1 MKFRNGHWLYKE
13 GYACFS
19 PRQVYEISKEDGA
32 LELCA
37 PTSLVMGREDT
48 LKGVNLTIRIT
59 APMPDVIRMQ
69 TWHHL
74 GALKKGP
81 EFIPGERLKSSAT
94 GEKLTSET
102 EYAEMECTDTE
113 EEITV
118 RNGHLRLVIDKKNWT
133 IRYYRDEKLLTKS
146 MGGDLAY
153 IKTNWRGDYAYDRG
167 PADTA
172 YMREQLG
179 LSVDEQIYGLGERF
193 GPFVKN
199 GQSVA
204 IWNEDGGTSTE
215 QAYKNIPF
223 YVSSRG
229 YGVFVNHPEKVD
241 FEVATEQVSKVGFSV
256 RGEYLDYFLIG
267 GESMK
272 DVLSKYTDLTGKPG
286 LPPRWSF
293 GLWLSTSFTTDYDE
307 QTVMHFID
315 GMRERGIPLS
325 VFHFDCCWMR
335 EFHWTDFTWDSRVFP
350 DPEGMLRRIH
360 ERGIRVCVW
369 INPYIGQASK
379 LFREGM
385 DKGYFIKRTD
395 GSIWQWDMWQPGMAI
410 VDFTNPEAKK
420 WYQDGLRS
428 LLSMGVD
435 CFKTDFGER
444 IPAKDVIYF
453 DGSDPEKMH
462 NFYTYLYNEAVY
474 EVLREVRGENE
485 ACLFARSATAGC
497 QKFPVHWGGDC
508 FSDYVSMEQSLR
520 GGLSL
525 TSSGFGFWSH
535 DIGGFESTSTP
546 DVYKRWAAFGLLST
560 HSRLH
565 GSSSYRVPWNYD
577 AEAVDV
583 VRFFTKLKL
592 SLIPYLYSGAVLS
605 SMTGIPL
612 MRSMVLEFPEDPGCR
627 YLDKQY
633 VLGDSLLAAPVF
645 NEEGTA
651 HYYLPAGTWT
661 NGLTGEV
668 RELADGKWFTEH
680 CDYLSIPLWVRENSL
695 IPTLPGAKFAD
706 EDYRDRLE
714 VRVYELK
721 GEAAAE
727 IFASGEKKCTVTLC
741 RETGGITGAIGG
753 DDIIGTVRIRF
764 VNCRLQQA
772 AGAELHHEGR
782 DTILT
787 VCGQGQFRVL

>member
-19 PRQVYEISKEDGA
+19 PRQVYEITREDGA

-37 PTSLVMGREDT
+37 PTSLITGRGDT
-48 LKGVNLTIRIT
+48 LEGINLTIRVT
-59 APMPDVIRMQ
+59 APMPDVIRIQ

-74 GALKKGP
+74 GAVRKGP
-81 EFIPGERLKSSAT
+81 EFVPGENLKKIASA
-94 GEKLTSET
+94 GNFAIGAACADEG
-102 EYAEMECTDTE
+102 
-113 EEITV
+113 EITV
-118 RNGHLRLVIDKKNWT
+118 MSGSLRLVIDKKNWGMKF
-133 IRYYRDEKLLTKS
+133 YRNEKLLTKS
-146 MGGDLAY
+146 MNGDLAY

-199 GQSVA
+199 GQSVE
-204 IWNEDGGTSTE
+204 IWNADGGTSTE

-223 YVSSRG
+223 YLSSKG
-229 YGVFVNHPEKVD
+229 YGVFVNHPEKVE

-272 DVLSKYTDLTGKPG
+272 DVLSKYTDITGKPG
-286 LPPRWSF
+286 LPPHWSF

-350 DPEGMLRRIH
+350 NPAGMLKRIH
-360 ERGIRVCVW
+360 ERGVRVCVW

-385 DKGYFIKRTD
+385 DKGYFIKRAD
-395 GSIWQWDMWQPGMAI
+395 GSVWQWDMWQPGMAI
-410 VDFTNPEAKK
+410 IDFTNPEAKK

-444 IPAKDVIYF
+444 IPTEDVVYF
-453 DGSDPEKMH
+453 DSSDPEKMH

-474 EVLREVRGENE
+474 EVLQEVRGADE
-485 ACLFARSATAGC
+485 ACLFARSATAGG

-577 AEAVDV
+577 EEAVDV

-592 SLIPYLYSGAVLS
+592 SLVPYLYSGAVRTS
-605 SMTGIPL
+605 KTGIPL
-612 MRSMVLEFPEDPGCR
+612 MRSMVIEFPEDPNCR

-633 VLGDSLLAAPVF
+633 FLGDSLLAAPVF

-668 RELADGKWFTEH
+668 RRITDGKWFTEH

-695 IPTLPGAKFAD
+695 IPTLPGAELAD

-721 GEAAAE
+721 EKAAAE
-727 IFASGEKKCTVTLC
+727 IFASKESKCTVTLC
-741 RETGGITGAIGG
+741 REAGGITGSIEG
-753 DDIIGTVRIRF
+753 DDIIGAVRIRF
-764 VNCRLQQA
+764 VNCRLEQA
-772 AGAELHHEGR
+772 VGAELHHDGEDTVLAVYGR
-782 DTILT
+782 
-787 VCGQGQFRVL
+787 GQFRGLSE

>member
-1 MKFRNGHWLYKE
+1 MKFRNGYWLYKE

-19 PRQVYEISKEDGA
+19 PRQVYEISREDGM

-37 PTSLVMGREDT
+37 PTSLITGKGDT

-59 APMPDVIRMQ
+59 APMPDVIRIQ
-69 TWHHL
+69 TCHHL
-74 GALKKGP
+74 GAVRKGP
-81 EFIPGERLKSSAT
+81 EFVLGKSLKNM
-94 GEKLTSET
+94 TSEGKFT
-102 EYAEMECTDTE
+102 PEVE
-113 EEITV
+113 EASEREIIV
-118 RNGHLRLVIDKKNWT
+118 RSGQLRLVIDKENWGMK
-133 IRYYRDEKLLTKS
+133 YYRDDKYLTGS
-146 MGGDLAY
+146 TNGDLAY
-153 IKTNWRGDYAYDRG
+153 IKTSWRGDYAYDRG

-199 GQSVA
+199 GQSVE

-223 YVSSRG
+223 YLSSRE
-229 YGVFVNHPEKVD
+229 YGVFVNHPEKVE
-241 FEVATEQVSKVGFSV
+241 FEVATEHVSKVSFSV

-272 DVLSKYTDLTGKPG
+272 DVLSKYTDLTGRPG
-286 LPPRWSF
+286 LPPRWTF

-315 GMRERGIPLS
+315 GMRERDIPLS

-350 DPEGMLRRIH
+350 DPEGMLSRIH

-395 GSIWQWDMWQPGMAI
+395 GSVWQWDMWQPGMAI

-444 IPAKDVIYF
+444 IPTEDVVYF
-453 DGSDPEKMH
+453 DGSDPVKMH

-474 EVLREVRGENE
+474 EVLQEVRGADE
-485 ACLFARSATAGC
+485 ACLFARSATAGG

-525 TSSGFGFWSH
+525 TSSGFAFWSH

-577 AEAVDV
+577 EEAVDT

-592 SLIPYLYSGAVLS
+592 SLVPYLYSGAVRS
-605 SMTGIPL
+605 SKSGIPL
-612 MRSMVLEFPEDPGCR
+612 MRSMVLEFPEDHSCR
-627 YLDKQY
+627 YLDRQY
-633 VLGDSLLAAPVF
+633 FLGDSLLVAPVF
-645 NEEGTA
+645 NEEGIA
-651 HYYLPAGTWT
+651 QYYLPAGTWT

-668 RELADGKWFTEH
+668 RALADGKWFAEH

-695 IPTLPGAKFAD
+695 IPTLPGAEHAD
-706 EDYRDRLE
+706 EEYRDRLE
-714 VRVYELK
+714 ARVYELL
-721 GEAAAE
+721 GEASTE
-727 IFASGEKKCTVTLC
+727 IYASGERKCTVSLC
-741 RETGGITGAIGG
+741 RESDRITGSIAG
-753 DDIIGTVRIRF
+753 DDIAGAVRIRF
-764 VNCRLQQA
+764 VNCHLQQA
-772 AGAELHHEGR
+772 VGADMHYEGK
-782 DTILT
+782 DTVLA
-787 VCGQGQFRVL
+787 VCGRSQFQVL

>member
-19 PRQVYEISKEDGA
+19 PKQVYEITSENGA

-37 PTSLVMGREDT
+37 PTFPVAGKDDT
-48 LKGVNLTIRIT
+48 LKGVILTIRIT
-59 APMPDVIRMQ
+59 APMPDVIRVQ
-69 TWHHL
+69 TRHHL
-74 GALKKGP
+74 GAVRKGP
-81 EFIPGERLKSSAT
+81 EFVPGEILKNM
-94 GEKLTSET
+94 TSDGTFTPEI
-102 EYAEMECTDTE
+102 ECADDKFAAE

-118 RNGHLRLVIDKKNWT
+118 RSGRLRLVIDKKSWGMKF
-133 IRYYRDEKLLTKS
+133 YRDEKLLTKS

-167 PADTA
+167 PYDTA

-199 GQSVA
+199 GQSVV

-223 YVSSRG
+223 YLSSRG
-229 YGVFVNHPEKVD
+229 YGVFVNHPEKVE

-256 RGEYLDYFLIG
+256 KGECLDYFLIG

-272 DVLSKYTDLTGKPG
+272 DVLSKYTDITGKPG

-315 GMRERGIPLS
+315 GMRDRGIPLS

-379 LFREGM
+379 LFAEGM

-395 GSIWQWDMWQPGMAI
+395 GGIWQWDMWQPGMAI
-410 VDFTNPEAKK
+410 VDFTNPDAKK

-444 IPAKDVIYF
+444 IPTENVVYF

-474 EVLREVRGENE
+474 EVLREVRGADE
-485 ACLFARSATAGC
+485 ACLFARSATAGG

-525 TSSGFGFWSH
+525 TGSGFGFWSH

-577 AEAVDV
+577 EEAVDV

-592 SLIPYLYSGAVLS
+592 SLVPYLYSGAVRTS
-605 SMTGIPL
+605 KTGIPL
-612 MRSMVLEFPEDPGCR
+612 MRSMVLEYPEDSCCR

-633 VLGDSLLAAPVF
+633 FLGDSLLVAPIF

-651 HYYLPAGTWT
+651 HYYLPAGIWT

-668 RELADGKWFTEH
+668 RKLEDGRWFTEH

-695 IPTLPGAKFAD
+695 IPTLPGAEHSD
-706 EDYRDRLE
+706 EDYRNRLE
-714 VRVYELK
+714 VRVYELT
-721 GEAAAE
+721 GEATAE
-727 IFASGEKKCTVTLC
+727 IFTSGESKCTVTL
-741 RETGGITGAIGG
+741 RRTTGEITGSIAG
-753 DDIIGTVRIRF
+753 DDIAGDVRIRF
-764 VNCRLQQA
+764 VNCNLKQA
-772 AGAELHHEGR
+772 VGAKLHHEGN
-782 DTILT
+782 DTVLT
-787 VCGQGQFRVL
+787 VCGQGQFRII

>member
-13 GYACFS
+13 GTACFS
-19 PRQVYEISKEDGA
+19 PRQVYEITREDGA
-32 LELCA
+32 VELCA
-37 PTSLVMGREDT
+37 PTTFITGRGDT
-48 LKGVNLTIRIT
+48 LEGVNLTIRIT
-59 APMPDVIRMQ
+59 APMPEVIRVQ
-69 TWHHL
+69 TWHHM
-74 GALKKGP
+74 GGVRRGP
-81 EFIPGERLKSSAT
+81 AFEVAEQENLTFEVRCT
-94 GEKLTSET
+94 EK
-102 EYAEMECTDTE
+102 
-113 EEITV
+113 EITV
-118 RNGHLRLVIDKKNWT
+118 RSGHVRLVIDRENWGMQ
-133 IRYYRDEKLLTKS
+133 YFRDDRFLTKS
-146 MGGDLAY
+146 MEGDLAY

-167 PADTA
+167 PSDTA
-172 YMREQLG
+172 CMREQLG

-199 GQSVA
+199 GQSVE
-204 IWNEDGGTSTE
+204 IWNADGGTSTE

-223 YVSSRG
+223 YLSSRG
-229 YGVFVNHPEKVD
+229 YGVFVNHPERVE

-256 RGEYLDYFLIG
+256 RGEHLDYYLIG
-267 GESMK
+267 GETMK

-286 LPPRWSF
+286 LPPRWTL

-307 QTVMHFID
+307 TTVMHFID
-315 GMRERGIPLS
+315 GMHKRGIPLS

-369 INPYIGQASK
+369 INPYIGQASG
-379 LFREGM
+379 LFKEGCE
-385 DKGYFIKRTD
+385 KGYFIKRRD
-395 GSIWQWDMWQPGMAI
+395 GSVWQWDMWQPGMAI

-420 WYQDGLRS
+420 WYQDGLRN

-444 IPAKDVIYF
+444 IPTEDAVYF

-462 NFYTYLYNEAVY
+462 NFYTCLYNRAVY
-474 EVLREVRGENE
+474 EVLQEVRGDDE

-577 AEAVDV
+577 EEAVDV

-592 SLIPYLYSGAVLS
+592 SLVPYLYSGAVRTS
-605 SMTGIPL
+605 ETGIPL
-612 MRSMVLEFPEDPGCR
+612 MRSMALEFPLDPGCR

-633 VLGDSLLAAPVF
+633 MLGDSLLAAPVF

-651 HYYLPAGTWT
+651 HYYLPAGIWT
-661 NGLTGEV
+661 HYLTGEV
-668 RELADGKWFTEH
+668 REIPCGRWFTEP
-680 CDYLSIPLWVRENSL
+680 CGYLSIPLWVRADS
-695 IPTLPGAKFAD
+695 IVPTLPGAERAD
-706 EDYRDRLE
+706 MDYRDRLE
-714 VRVYELK
+714 LRVYELQK
-721 GEAAAE
+721 ETSVQ
-727 IFASGEKKCTVTLC
+727 IFESKDRKCTFTL
-741 RETGGITGAIGG
+741 RIEQGGITGEAGREDPEG
-753 DDIIGTVRIRF
+753 TTVEETDAAGTVRIRF
-764 VNCRLQQA
+764 VNRIWKQA
-772 AGAELHHEGR
+772 VGAELYHEGR
-782 DTILT
+782 DTVVT
-787 VCGQGQFRVL
+787 VRGGRFRVS